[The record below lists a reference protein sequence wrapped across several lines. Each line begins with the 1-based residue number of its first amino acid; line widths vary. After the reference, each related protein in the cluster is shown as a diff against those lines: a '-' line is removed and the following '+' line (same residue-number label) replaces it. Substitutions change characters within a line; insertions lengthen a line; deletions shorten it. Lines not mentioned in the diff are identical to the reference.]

1 MALRKVFVPDRDE
14 VAEDWRKLRKDQ
26 LFHSC
31 SLSNVIRVTI
41 SEMGRTYLTRRGREV
56 HSGFEKGN
64 VKERDNLEDL
74 EEDYN
79 LILQSKLK

>member
-1 MALRKVFVPDRDE
+1 
-14 VAEDWRKLRKDQ
+14 
-26 LFHSC
+26 
-31 SLSNVIRVTI
+31 
-41 SEMGRTYLTRRGREV
+41 MGRTYLTRRGREV